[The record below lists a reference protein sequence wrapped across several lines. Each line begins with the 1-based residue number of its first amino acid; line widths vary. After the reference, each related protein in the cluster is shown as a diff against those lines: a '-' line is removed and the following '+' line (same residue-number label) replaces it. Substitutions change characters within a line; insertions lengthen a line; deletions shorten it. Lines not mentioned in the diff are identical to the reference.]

1 MKSLRDFLLAE
12 ANNDD
17 KKENSST
24 TGLPEGFEK
33 IKNQGRL
40 TQEASIAM
48 GGSFKEGM
56 KSAAESSK
64 VRTKIKE
71 ELKAGSPNSSSI
83 RDIIKKVVIAKNE
96 LDEIF
101 KTKTEK
107 DFGEDG
113 VIISFRSSDWIK
125 LAGTKSSS
133 SRLVKFWLQSSL
145 IAYGYNSKN
154 ALRVSFAINYSNN
167 QILIAK

>member
-17 KKENSST
+17 KKENRPT
-24 TGLPEGFEK
+24 TELPEGFEK
-33 IKNQGRL
+33 ISNKGRL
-40 TQEASIAM
+40 TKEASIAM

-56 KSAAESSK
+56 KSAAESSA

-71 ELKAGSPNSSSI
+71 ELKAGTPNSSSI
-83 RDIIKKVVIAKNE
+83 RDIIKRVVIAKNE
-96 LDEIF
+96 LDKIF
-101 KTKTEK
+101 RTKTEK

-113 VIISFRSSDWIK
+113 VIISFKSGDWTK

-145 IAYGYNSKN
+145 VAYGYNSES
-154 ALRVSFAINYSNN
+154 ALEVSFAINYSNN
-167 QILIAK
+167 QILISK